1 MGNINLIPD
10 DYRQDIGLRK
20 LLRNFILACI
30 LTTAGVFSVK
40 ALLSYLIWRENVEV
54 VKLEQMEQ
62 ANEQTK
68 TKTEEFRQKKQV
80 TEQQLAALNALRGG
94 DQVMLLLQAVDHAY
108 SEGVWFDRLHFM
120 RQSMDN
126 TNEALPKNDTLGIV
140 VLDDSQKAQGIELNN
155 GVEIVGHALSHS
167 ILAEFMKKLGGAANV
182 ADLRLIDTGTRSYTT
197 VEVVDFNLALQIKN
211 KDPVKP

>member
-20 LLRNFILACI
+20 LLRNFMLACI
-30 LTTAGVFSVK
+30 LTIAGVFSVK
-40 ALLSYLIWRENVEV
+40 ALLSYFIWRENVEV
-54 VKLEQMEQ
+54 VKLEQLEQ
-62 ANEQTK
+62 ASEQTK

-80 TEQQLAALNALRGG
+80 TEQQLAALNTLRGG
-94 DQVMLLLQAVDHAY
+94 DQVLVLLQSVDNAY
-108 SEGVWFDRLHFM
+108 IEGVWFDRLHFM
-120 RQSMDN
+120 RQS
-126 TNEALPKNDTLGIV
+126 TAEALPKNDNSGTV
-140 VLDDSQKAQGIELNN
+140 VLLDSQKTQGLEVNN

-167 ILAEFMKKLGGAANV
+167 MLAEFMKKLGSATNV

-211 KDPVKP
+211 KGQVKP